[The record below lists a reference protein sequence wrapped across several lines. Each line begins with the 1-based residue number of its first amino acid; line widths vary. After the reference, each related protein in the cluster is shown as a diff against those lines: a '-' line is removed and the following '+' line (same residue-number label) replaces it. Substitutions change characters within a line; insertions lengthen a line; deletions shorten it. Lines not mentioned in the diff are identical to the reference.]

1 MDYSKLSD
9 FEINAAVECEMDESF
24 RFMEFDEETDEFIYC
39 DPTGENCQRI
49 KPRDYCN
56 NPSDAWPI
64 ILENEISLTKE
75 SESLNVNWH
84 ADVIERIREDAV
96 NESLFTCE
104 TSLHHYNENP
114 LRAAMIVYLMM
125 QEDK

>member
-9 FEINAAVECEMDESF
+9 FEINAAVECERDESY
-24 RFMEFDEETDEFIYC
+24 RFMEFDEEKDEFIYC

-64 ILENEISLTKE
+64 ILDSKIDIRFEGGFMNKWEAQHVKHLDDY
-75 SESLNVNWH
+75 
-84 ADVIERIREDAV
+84 DVDIIGNNYDK
-96 NESLFTCE
+96 
-104 TSLHHYNENP
+104 NP

-125 QEDK
+125 REAK